1 MTGAELAWKI
11 CKDLGV
17 SKVFGVPGG
26 AILPLVDAMVA
37 HQDTLELIVTRH
49 ESAAIHAAD
58 GYARVT
64 GRPALALATSGP
76 GGTNVI
82 TGLATAMT
90 DSVPVVLI
98 LGQVATTLIGTDA
111 FQEADLFAM
120 TMSVVKHSWRIT
132 DTDEI
137 AAILHEAYRVAAE
150 GRPGPVVVEFPKNI
164 QLAEVARAA
173 VTLPAVETRSRWK
186 PSALGWAKAR
196 AYLAHAKR
204 PVLYVGGGVIASGTA
219 RELTALAERF
229 DCPVTTTLLGL
240 GGFPSSHPLSLGML
254 GMHGTWYANHA
265 MQEADLIIACGVRF
279 DDRVTGKL
287 DDFAPKARIIH
298 IEVDHAE
305 INKLVRPDV
314 VMHGDL
320 AEVLPRLSEI
330 TPTRKH
336 SAWRQIIENWK
347 TEHPL
352 RVPSSPTGTIATASA
367 LQVLRD
373 ILDPEDVVVTEVGQH
388 QMWAALYIPRDRPR
402 RFLTSGG
409 AGTMGYGF
417 PAAMGAKVALPQ
429 RRVVL
434 VAGDGS
440 FQMNLQE
447 LATLAQYRIGV
458 IILVLNNQGHGMV
471 RQWQD
476 LFHGKRRYGVH
487 LTNPDFVKLADAFG
501 IQGFSV
507 NTVEGLREALTVTHA
522 VDRPVLIEVAIPED
536 EHVYPM
542 VPAGRSLSTIL
553 EGPLEE

>member
-11 CKDLGV
+11 FRDLGI

-64 GRPALALATSGP
+64 GKPALALATSGP

-98 LGQVATTLIGTDA
+98 LGQVPTTLIGTDA

-120 TMSVVKHSWRIT
+120 TMSVVKHSWRVT
-132 DTDEI
+132 ETDEI
-137 AAILHEAYRVAAE
+137 ALILQEAYRVAAQ

-164 QLAEVARAA
+164 QLAEVA
-173 VTLPAVETRSRWK
+173 TGVETVIDPEVRPAWV
-186 PSALGWAKAR
+186 PGALAWARAR
-196 AYLAHAKR
+196 AYLARAER
-204 PVLYVGGGVIASGTA
+204 PVLYIGGGVASSGTA
-219 RELTALAERF
+219 AQIRTLAERF

-254 GMHGTWYANHA
+254 GMHGTWCANHA

-287 DDFAPKARIIH
+287 DEFAPRARIIH

-320 AEVLPRLSEI
+320 TDVLPKLTRI
-330 TPTRKH
+330 VPIRKH
-336 SAWRQIIENWK
+336 AAWRQTIDQWK
-347 TEHPL
+347 VEHPL
-352 RVPSSPTGTIATASA
+352 RVPLAPAGTIATADA
-367 LQVLRD
+367 LHVLRD
-373 ILDPEDVVVTEVGQH
+373 TIDAEDVIVTEVGQH
-388 QMWAALYIPRDRPR
+388 QMWAALCIPRDQPR

-417 PAAMGAKVALPQ
+417 PAAMGAKMALPH

-458 IILVLNNQGHGMV
+458 VLLVLNNQGHGMV

-476 LFHGKRRYGVH
+476 LFHGHRRYGVR
-487 LTNPDFVKLADAFG
+487 LINPDFVKLADAFG

-507 NTVEGLREALTVTHA
+507 NTVDGLREALAVTHA
-522 VDRPVLIEVAIPED
+522 VDRPVLIEVAVPED

-542 VPAGRSLSTIL
+542 VPAGHSLSTVL
-553 EGPLEE
+553 EG

>member
-1 MTGAELAWKI
+1 MTGAELAWKT
-11 CKDLGV
+11 CQNLGI

-37 HQDTLELIVTRH
+37 YQDSLELIVTRH

-64 GRPALALATSGP
+64 GKPALALATSGP

-90 DSVPVVLI
+90 DSVPVVLV
-98 LGQVATTLIGTDA
+98 LGQVPTTLIGTDA

-132 DTDEI
+132 EVDEI
-137 AAILHEAYRVAAE
+137 VSIFHDAYRVAAD

-164 QLAEVARAA
+164 QLAEVKTDLVVPPNRREKPAWRPEPLAWAR
-173 VTLPAVETRSRWK
+173 
-186 PSALGWAKAR
+186 AR
-196 AYLAHAKR
+196 AYLERSER
-204 PVLYVGGGVIASGTA
+204 PVFYIGGGVVSSGTA
-219 RELTALAERF
+219 PWIRQLAERM
-229 DCPVTTTLLGL
+229 DCPVATTLLGL

-254 GMHGTWYANHA
+254 GMHGTWHANHA

-287 DDFAPKARIIH
+287 DEFAPKARIIH

-320 AEVLPRLSEI
+320 SQVLPRFARIVPE
-330 TPTRKH
+330 RKH
-336 SAWRQIIENWK
+336 TAWRQTIAQWAAS
-347 TEHPL
+347 HPL
-352 RVPSSPTGTIATASA
+352 RVPSAPVGTIATPNVLYV
-367 LQVLRD
+367 LQDLID
-373 ILDPEDVVVTEVGQH
+373 ADDVIVTEVGQH
-388 QMWAALYIPRDRPR
+388 QMWAALCIPRDRPR

-417 PAAMGAKVALPQ
+417 PAAMGAKVALPDC
-429 RRVVL
+429 RVVL

-447 LATLAQYRIGV
+447 LATLAQYQIGV
-458 IILVLNNQGHGMV
+458 TMLVLNNQGHGMV

-476 LFHGKRRYGVH
+476 LFHGKRRHGVH
-487 LTNPDFVKLADAFG
+487 LVNPDFAKLAEAFG

-507 NTVEGLREALTVTHA
+507 NSIEGLREALAVTSTV
-522 VDRPVLIEVAIPED
+522 DGPVLIEVAIPED

-542 VPAGRSLSTIL
+542 VPAGQSLSTVL
-553 EGPLEE
+553 EG

>member
-1 MTGAELAWKI
+1 MTGAELAWKT
-11 CKDLGV
+11 CQDLGI

-26 AILPLVDAMVA
+26 AILPLVDAIVTY
-37 HQDTLELIVTRH
+37 HDSLELIVTRH

-64 GRPALALATSGP
+64 GKPALALATSGP

-98 LGQVATTLIGTDA
+98 LGQVPTTLIGTDA

-132 DTDEI
+132 EVDEI
-137 AAILHEAYRVAAE
+137 VPVLEDAYRVAAD

-164 QLAEVARAA
+164 QLSEVQAASVVSARHEA
-173 VTLPAVETRSRWK
+173 L
-186 PSALGWAKAR
+186 SAWAPEPLAWARAR
-196 AYLAHAKR
+196 AYLARAER
-204 PVLYVGGGVIASGTA
+204 PVMYIGGGVVSSGTA
-219 RELTALAERF
+219 PWIRELAERM

-254 GMHGTWYANHA
+254 GMHGTWQANHA
-265 MQEADLIIACGVRF
+265 IQEADLIIACGARF

-287 DDFAPKARIIH
+287 DEFAPKARIIH

-320 AEVLPRLSEI
+320 NQVLPRFAQIVPSRRH
-330 TPTRKH
+330 P
-336 SAWRQIIENWK
+336 AWRQTIAEWK
-347 TEHPL
+347 ADHPI
-352 RVPSSPTGTIATASA
+352 RITAAPPGTIATPNV
-367 LQVLRD
+367 LHVLRD
-373 ILDPEDVVVTEVGQH
+373 LMNAEDVVVTEVGQH
-388 QMWAALYIPRDRPR
+388 QMWAALCIPRDRPR

-417 PAAMGAKVALPQ
+417 PAAMGAKVALPNS
-429 RRVVL
+429 RVVL

-476 LFHGKRRYGVH
+476 LFHGKRRHGVH
-487 LTNPDFVKLADAFG
+487 LINPDFAKLAEAFG

-507 NTVEGLREALTVTHA
+507 NSMEGLREALEVTSA
-522 VDRPVLIEVAIPED
+522 VDGPVLIEVAVPED

-542 VPAGRSLSTIL
+542 VPAGQSLSTVL
-553 EGPLEE
+553 EG

>member
-1 MTGAELAWKI
+1 MTGAELAWKVSTE
-11 CKDLGV
+11 LGV
-17 SKVFGVPGG
+17 SKIFGVPGG

-37 HQDTLELIVTRH
+37 HRDALDFIVTRH

-64 GRPALALATSGP
+64 GKPALALATSGP

-98 LGQVATTLIGTDA
+98 LGQVPTTLIGTDA

-132 DTDEI
+132 EADEV
-137 AAILHEAYRVAAE
+137 APILREAYRVAAE

-164 QLAEVARAA
+164 QLAEVRTSHKIREMPD
-173 VTLPAVETRSRWK
+173 VPSRWV
-186 PSALGWAKAR
+186 PQTLGWARAR
-196 AYLAHAKR
+196 AYLARSER
-204 PVLYVGGGVIASGTA
+204 PVLYIGGGVASSGTA
-219 RELTALAERF
+219 PWIRVLAERF
-229 DCPVTTTLLGL
+229 NCPVTTTLLGL

-265 MQEADLIIACGVRF
+265 MQEADLILACGVRF

-287 DDFAPKARIIH
+287 DEFAPKARIIH

-320 AEVLPRLSEI
+320 VQVLPRLANI
-330 TPTRKH
+330 VPARKH
-336 SAWRQIIENWK
+336 AAWRRTIDQWK
-347 TEHPL
+347 AEHPL
-352 RVPSSPTGTIATASA
+352 RVPPAPPGTIATAEA
-367 LQVLRD
+367 FEVLRETVD
-373 ILDPEDVVVTEVGQH
+373 AEDVIVTEVGQH
-388 QMWAALYIPRDRPR
+388 QMWAALCIPRDQPR
-402 RFLTSGG
+402 RFITSGG

-417 PAAMGAKVALPQ
+417 PAAMGAKVALPH

-434 VAGDGS
+434 LAGDGS

-458 IILVLNNQGHGMV
+458 TILVLNNQGHGMV

-487 LTNPDFVKLADAFG
+487 LNNPDFVKLAEAFG

-507 NTVEGLREALTVTHA
+507 NTVDSLRETLTVTRGL
-522 VDRPVLIEVAIPED
+522 DYPVLIEVAIPED

-542 VPAGRSLSTIL
+542 VPAGQSLSTVL
-553 EGPLEE
+553 EG